1 MMGAQKKGVQ
11 DRSHQR
17 RRKWRSQVLPVATTA
32 LHHFFIF
39 LSGVPSL
46 WCSRRV
52 PLSLL
57 SSISSQLSLTSYL
70 AHASLSSIQPVSP
83 GNSTNI
89 TLTSVH
95 RQAGRQAGRTH
106 AQSVRATTKKAPGFN
121 SHESL
126 VTGSTPQWEGE
137 GFIPCYGAFTHC
149 IYFIVF
155 KVQVI

>member
-1 MMGAQKKGVQ
+1 MMGILKKGVQ

-46 WCSRRV
+46 WCSRHV

-89 TLTSVH
+89 ILTSVH
-95 RQAGRQAGRTH
+95 RQAGRQAEPVLR
-106 AQSVRATTKKAPGFN
+106 ASVPPWKSPGVQLPW
-121 SHESL
+121 ESGHR
-126 VTGSTPQWEGE
+126 VHSTVRGWGVHPFLQ
-137 GFIPCYGAFTHC
+137 GFHTLHLLHC
-149 IYFIVF
+149 I
-155 KVQVI
+155 